1 VQTSSMDSSSLPMK
15 RKGDH
20 GDADLKKL
28 KLNSQNDSIS
38 KNAPNN
44 WQRPTPMTT
53 ASDNIGGL
61 YDTI

>member
-1 VQTSSMDSSSLPMK
+1 MDSSSLPMK
-15 RKGDH
+15 RKGEH

-44 WQRPTPMTT
+44 NWQRPTPMTT
-53 ASDNIGGL
+53 ASDDIGTL
-61 YDTI
+61 YNPMKK